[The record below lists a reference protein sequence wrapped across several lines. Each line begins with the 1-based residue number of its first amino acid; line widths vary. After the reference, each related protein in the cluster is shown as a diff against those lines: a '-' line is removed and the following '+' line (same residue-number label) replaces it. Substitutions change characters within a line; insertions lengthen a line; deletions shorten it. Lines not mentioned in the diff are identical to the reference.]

1 MHLYVVVSHIR
12 PNEALHAYELS
23 QLKPSVIVGTKIRV
37 FYIFNFKCFD

>member
-12 PNEALHAYELS
+12 PSVALHEYELS